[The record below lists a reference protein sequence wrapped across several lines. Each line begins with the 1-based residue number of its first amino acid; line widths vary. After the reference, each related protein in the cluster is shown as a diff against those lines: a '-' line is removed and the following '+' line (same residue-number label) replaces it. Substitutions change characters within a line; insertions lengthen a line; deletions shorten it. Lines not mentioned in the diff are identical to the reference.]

1 MYINIYVYVSLYIYI
16 YIVYLRK
23 RISIYQDPPSMR
35 VSIYVNI
42 SANAQSIFLLASP
55 DEFKPT
61 TQLNLHV
68 SLLCQFWL
76 PFQHFS
82 LLWAQGL
89 LCPLK
94 KKRGQTGRRPVWAAK
109 IYTCPLM
116 RTMMKSSLG
125 PQLQGGEAS
134 EYLWD
139 CFRGLCSSPKSWALS
154 MVCWAGWAGQAGLGL
169 TVNIQ
174 STYSQHTVNIQ
185 STRQSTCKET
195 LIIYIQKAKVCIFF
209 VCGGGLHK
217 INIM

>member
-1 MYINIYVYVSLYIYI
+1 MSTG
-16 YIVYLRK
+16 
-23 RISIYQDPPSMR
+23 
-35 VSIYVNI
+35 
-42 SANAQSIFLLASP
+42 SALSS
-55 DEFKPT
+55 
-61 TQLNLHV
+61 
-68 SLLCQFWL
+68 
-76 PFQHFS
+76 
-82 LLWAQGL
+82 
-89 LCPLK
+89 K
-94 KKRGQTGRRPVWAAK
+94 KEGQTGRRPVWAAK

-195 LIIYIQKAKVCIFF
+195 LIIYIHKVKVCVFF
-209 VCGGGLHK
+209 GGGGGGYIRLIYLKVIICFVTRTCAFPSRKLSNGGHVDWCVDCVLTVCWLYVDCMLTVRPSPACPAQRAQSSLPNPAWA
-217 INIM
+217 IV

>member
-1 MYINIYVYVSLYIYI
+1 MYVYVSLYIYI

-76 PFQHFS
+76 PCQHSS

-94 KKRGQTGRRPVWAAK
+94 KRGRLAEGRSERRKFIRVRWWEPWWNLPWDLNFKGGRPPNTCGIVFAAFAAPRRAGH
-109 IYTCPLM
+109 C
-116 RTMMKSSLG
+116 
-125 PQLQGGEAS
+125 
-134 EYLWD
+134 LW
-139 CFRGLCSSPKSWALS
+139 C
-154 MVCWAGWAGQAGLGL
+154 AGQAGPGRLGW
-169 TVNIQ
+169 
-174 STYSQHTVNIQ
+174 
-185 STRQSTCKET
+185 
-195 LIIYIQKAKVCIFF
+195 A
-209 VCGGGLHK
+209 
-217 INIM
+217 